1 MPERATFY
9 QKRTADSRGDRP
21 VVKRK
26 TGSWIWKAWS
36 SSEYNNNN
44 AWVFCTNNG
53 ADWGGV
59 NNNNK
64 DNNNSKY
71 VVRPVLAFLA
81 RMFFW

>member
-9 QKRTADSRGDRP
+9 QKRAADSRGDRP

-26 TGSWIWKAWS
+26 TGSRIWSSGS
-36 SSEYNNNN
+36 SSEYSNNY
-44 AWVFCTNNG
+44 AWVFCTNNSNG
-53 ADWGGV
+53 L

-64 DNNNSKY
+64 DNNNSNN